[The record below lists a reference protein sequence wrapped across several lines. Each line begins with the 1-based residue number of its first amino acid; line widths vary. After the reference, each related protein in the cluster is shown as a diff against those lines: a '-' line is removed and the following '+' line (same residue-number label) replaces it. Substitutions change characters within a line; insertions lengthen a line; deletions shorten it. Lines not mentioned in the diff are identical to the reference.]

1 MFFSSQIS
9 CPRIFV
15 RCRRKKK
22 LENDALLFFICT
34 RSSVIYPAV
43 SRLLT
48 LHFTVDFKTKK
59 NAKLMSRMNQSL
71 TINVP
76 VIPYRLNVIFVC
88 DEKVNQQANI
98 FIECLFIDFTPLM
111 EKDCKIYLQ
120 FHCTNSVCLSMVYCS
135 VCIRQQLLLIFSRT
149 NYIFRSVRLRIVFS
163 VVNFII
169 TLDNILN
176 RNKIRRRRRKK
187 REKNLKNE

>member
-1 MFFSSQIS
+1 
-9 CPRIFV
+9 
-15 RCRRKKK
+15 
-22 LENDALLFFICT
+22 
-34 RSSVIYPAV
+34 
-43 SRLLT
+43 
-48 LHFTVDFKTKK
+48 
-59 NAKLMSRMNQSL
+59 MSRMNQSL

-187 REKNLKNE
+187 REKNLKNEWTTTDFKSRLWKTKQKRNEMKLFLIYRINSYCVIRWDLFFFSKRR